1 MKRILALVLAA
12 MMLLSMAACAAS
24 TPAAADTT
32 ASETTETTQA
42 ATGVE
47 DGVLTVGMEC
57 AYAPYNWTQMDD
69 SNGAVPISNV
79 PGAYANGYDVM
90 IAKKIAEALG
100 KELVIVK
107 YKFEAL
113 IPAVNAKSLDMIIAG
128 MSPTAERK
136 EAIDFSDAYYTSQL
150 VIVVRKDGAFAK
162 ATKLADFNGAKIAA
176 QIGTFHND
184 ALQAQASQY
193 GILPQTPMSDF
204 PALINALKT
213 NAIDGYVAEEPGAKA
228 DCAAND
234 ELTYISLKNNDTGFS
249 ASPEDVQIAIGLIKN
264 SSIKDQINAALKKIS
279 AEERVKMMGDATFY
293 ATGKTV
299 LPDPVPEE

>member
-1 MKRILALVLAA
+1 MKKVITTIVSVMLVS
-12 MMLLSMAACAAS
+12 LLLVGAVFCF
-24 TPAAADTT
+24 
-32 ASETTETTQA
+32 
-42 ATGVE
+42 TGCQNKK
-47 DGVLTVGMEC
+47 DDSKLYVGMEC
-57 AYAPYNWTQMDD
+57 GYAPFNYTQTDA
-69 SNGAVPISNV
+69 SNGAVKISNAD
-79 PGAYANGYDVM
+79 GYANGYDVM

-128 MSPTAERK
+128 MSPTADRK

-150 VIVVRKDGAFAK
+150 VIVVRKTEYKGKYAN
-162 ATKLADFNGAKIAA
+162 ATKLADFKGAEIAA

-184 ALQAQASQY
+184 ALQAQAKKY

-213 NAIDGYVAEEPGAKA
+213 GAIDGYVAEEPGAKA

-234 ELTYISLKNNDTGFS
+234 ELTYIPLKNNDTGFS

>member
-1 MKRILALVLAA
+1 MKKVITTIVSVMLVS
-12 MMLLSMAACAAS
+12 LLLVGAVFCF
-24 TPAAADTT
+24 
-32 ASETTETTQA
+32 
-42 ATGVE
+42 TGCQNKK
-47 DGVLTVGMEC
+47 DDSKLYVGMEC
-57 AYAPYNWTQMDD
+57 GYAPFNYTQTDA
-69 SNGAVPISNV
+69 SNGAVKISNAD
-79 PGAYANGYDVM
+79 GYANGYDVM

-162 ATKLADFNGAKIAA
+162 ATKLDDFKGAKIAA

-184 ALQAQASQY
+184 ALQAQASEY
-193 GILPQTPMSDF
+193 GILPDTFDTF

-213 NAIDGYVAEEPGAKA
+213 KAIDGYVAEEPGAKA
-228 DCAAND
+228 DCAANE
-234 ELTYISLKNNDTGFS
+234 ELTYISLKNNVTGFS

-279 AEERVKMMGDATFY
+279 AEERVKMMGDATFF

>member
-1 MKRILALVLAA
+1 MKKVITTIVSVMLVS
-12 MMLLSMAACAAS
+12 LLLVGAVFCF
-24 TPAAADTT
+24 
-32 ASETTETTQA
+32 
-42 ATGVE
+42 TGCQNKK
-47 DGVLTVGMEC
+47 DDSKLYVGMEC
-57 AYAPYNWTQMDD
+57 GYAPFNYTQTDA
-69 SNGAVPISNV
+69 SNGAVKISNAD
-79 PGAYANGYDVM
+79 GYANGYDVM

-162 ATKLADFNGAKIAA
+162 ATKLADFKGAEIAA

-184 ALQAQASQY
+184 ALQAQAKKY
-193 GILPQTPMSDF
+193 GILPQTQTTMSDF

-213 NAIDGYVAEEPGAKA
+213 GAIDGYVAEEPGAKA
-228 DCAAND
+228 DCAANE
-234 ELTYISLKNNDTGFS
+234 ELTYIPLKNNDTGFE
-249 ASPEDVQIAIGLIKN
+249 ASPADVQIAIGLIKN

-299 LPDPVPEE
+299 PPDPVPEE

>member
-1 MKRILALVLAA
+1 MKKVITTIVSVMLVS
-12 MMLLSMAACAAS
+12 LLLVGAVFCF
-24 TPAAADTT
+24 
-32 ASETTETTQA
+32 
-42 ATGVE
+42 TGCQNKK
-47 DGVLTVGMEC
+47 DDSKLYVGMEC
-57 AYAPYNWTQMDD
+57 GYAPFNYTQTDA
-69 SNGAVPISNV
+69 SNGAVKISNAD
-79 PGAYANGYDVM
+79 GYANGYDVM

-128 MSPTAERK
+128 MSPTADERK

-150 VIVVRKDGAFAK
+150 VIVVRKDGAFAN

-184 ALQAQASQY
+184 ALQAQAGQY
-193 GILPQTPMSDF
+193 GIVPQTPMSDF

-213 NAIDGYVAEEPGAKA
+213 GAIDGYVAEEPGAKA
-228 DCAAND
+228 DCAANE

-279 AEERVKMMGDATFY
+279 AEERVKMMGDATFF

>member
-1 MKRILALVLAA
+1 MKKVITTIVSVMLVS
-12 MMLLSMAACAAS
+12 LLLIGAVFCF
-24 TPAAADTT
+24 
-32 ASETTETTQA
+32 
-42 ATGVE
+42 TGCQNKK
-47 DGVLTVGMEC
+47 DDSKLYVGMEC
-57 AYAPYNWTQMDD
+57 GYAPFNYTQTDA
-69 SNGAVPISNV
+69 SNGAVKISNAD
-79 PGAYANGYDVM
+79 GYANGYDVM
-90 IAKKIAEALG
+90 IAKRIAEALG

-107 YKFEAL
+107 YTFDAL

-150 VIVVRKDGAFAK
+150 VIVVRKAEYEGKYAN
-162 ATKLADFNGAKIAA
+162 ATKLADFKGAKIAA

-184 ALQAQASQY
+184 ALQAQASEY
-193 GILPQTPMSDF
+193 GILPQTPMDTF

-213 NAIDGYVAEEPGAKA
+213 KAIDGYVAEEPGAKA

-234 ELTYISLKNNDTGFS
+234 ELTYISLKNNETGFS

>member
-1 MKRILALVLAA
+1 MKKVITTIVSVMLVS
-12 MMLLSMAACAAS
+12 LLLIGAVFCF
-24 TPAAADTT
+24 
-32 ASETTETTQA
+32 
-42 ATGVE
+42 TGCQNKK
-47 DGVLTVGMEC
+47 DDSKLYVGMEC
-57 AYAPYNWTQMDD
+57 GYAPFNYTQTDA
-69 SNGAVPISNV
+69 SNGAVKISNAD
-79 PGAYANGYDVM
+79 GYANGYDVM

-128 MSPTAERK
+128 MSPTADRK

-150 VIVVRKDGAFAK
+150 VIVVRKTEYKGKYAN
-162 ATKLADFNGAKIAA
+162 ATKLADFKGAEIAA

-184 ALQAQASQY
+184 ALQAQAKKY

-213 NAIDGYVAEEPGAKA
+213 GAIDGYVAEEPGAKA

-249 ASPEDVQIAIGLIKN
+249 ASPADVQIAIGLIKN

>member
-1 MKRILALVLAA
+1 MKKVITTIVSVMLVS
-12 MMLLSMAACAAS
+12 LLLIGAVFCF
-24 TPAAADTT
+24 
-32 ASETTETTQA
+32 
-42 ATGVE
+42 TGCQNKK
-47 DGVLTVGMEC
+47 DDSKLYVGMEC
-57 AYAPYNWTQMDD
+57 GYAPFNYTQTDA
-69 SNGAVPISNV
+69 SNGAVKISNAD
-79 PGAYANGYDVM
+79 GYANGYDVM

-150 VIVVRKDGAFAK
+150 VIVVRKDGAFAN

-184 ALQAQASQY
+184 ALQAQAKKY
-193 GILPQTPMSDF
+193 GILPQTMDTF

-213 NAIDGYVAEEPGAKA
+213 KAIDGYVAEEPGAKA
-228 DCAAND
+228 DCAANE
-234 ELTYISLKNNDTGFS
+234 ELTYIPLKNNDTGFS
-249 ASPEDVQIAIGLIKN
+249 ASPADVQIAIGLIKN

>member
-1 MKRILALVLAA
+1 MKKVITTIVSVMLVS
-12 MMLLSMAACAAS
+12 LLLVGAVFCF
-24 TPAAADTT
+24 
-32 ASETTETTQA
+32 
-42 ATGVE
+42 TGCQNKK
-47 DGVLTVGMEC
+47 DDSKLYVGMEC
-57 AYAPYNWTQMDD
+57 GYAPFNYTQTDA
-69 SNGAVPISNV
+69 SNGAVKISNAD
-79 PGAYANGYDVM
+79 GYANGYDVM

-150 VIVVRKDGAFAK
+150 VIVVRKDGAFAN
-162 ATKLADFNGAKIAA
+162 ATKLADDFKGAKIAA

-184 ALQAQASQY
+184 ALQAQAKKY

-204 PALINALKT
+204 PALINALKAKT
-213 NAIDGYVAEEPGAKA
+213 IDGYVAEEPGAKA
-228 DCAAND
+228 DCAANE
-234 ELTYISLKNNDTGFS
+234 ELTYIPLKNNVTGFS

-279 AEERVKMMGDATFY
+279 AEERVKMMGDATFF

>member
-1 MKRILALVLAA
+1 MKKVITTIVSVMLVS
-12 MMLLSMAACAAS
+12 LLLVGAVFCF
-24 TPAAADTT
+24 
-32 ASETTETTQA
+32 
-42 ATGVE
+42 TGCQNKK
-47 DGVLTVGMEC
+47 DDSKLYVGMEC
-57 AYAPYNWTQMDD
+57 GYAPFNYTQTDA
-69 SNGAVPISNV
+69 SNGAVKISNAD
-79 PGAYANGYDVM
+79 GYANGYDVM

-150 VIVVRKDGAFAK
+150 VIVVRKDGAFAN

-193 GILPQTPMSDF
+193 GIVPQTPMSDF

-213 NAIDGYVAEEPGAKA
+213 GAGAIDGYVAEEPGAKA
-228 DCAAND
+228 DCAANE
-234 ELTYISLKNNDTGFS
+234 ELTYIPLKNNDTGFS
-249 ASPEDVQIAIGLIKN
+249 ASPADVQIAIGLIKN

-279 AEERVKMMGDATFY
+279 AEERVKMMGDATFF

>member
-1 MKRILALVLAA
+1 MKKVITTIVSVMLVS
-12 MMLLSMAACAAS
+12 LLLVGAVFCF
-24 TPAAADTT
+24 
-32 ASETTETTQA
+32 
-42 ATGVE
+42 TGCQNKK
-47 DGVLTVGMEC
+47 DDSKLYVGMEC
-57 AYAPYNWTQMDD
+57 GYAPFNYTQTDA
-69 SNGAVPISNV
+69 SNGAVKISNAD
-79 PGAYANGYDVM
+79 GYANGYDVM

-128 MSPTAERK
+128 MSPTADRK

-150 VIVVRKDGAFAK
+150 VIVVRKAEYEGKYAT

-193 GILPQTPMSDF
+193 GIVPQTPMSDF

-213 NAIDGYVAEEPGAKA
+213 GAIDGYVAEEPGAKA
-228 DCAAND
+228 DCAANE

-249 ASPEDVQIAIGLIKN
+249 ASPADVQIAIGLIKN

-279 AEERVKMMGDATFY
+279 AAERVKMMGDATFF

>member
-1 MKRILALVLAA
+1 MKKVITTIVSVMLVS
-12 MMLLSMAACAAS
+12 LLLVGAVFCF
-24 TPAAADTT
+24 
-32 ASETTETTQA
+32 
-42 ATGVE
+42 TGCQNKK
-47 DGVLTVGMEC
+47 DDSKLYVGMEC
-57 AYAPYNWTQMDD
+57 GYAPFNYTQTDA
-69 SNGAVPISNV
+69 SNGAVKISNAD
-79 PGAYANGYDVM
+79 GYANGYDVM

-128 MSPTAERK
+128 MSPTADRK

-150 VIVVRKDGAFAK
+150 VIVVRKTEYKGKYAN
-162 ATKLADFNGAKIAA
+162 ATKLADFKGAEIAA

-184 ALQAQASQY
+184 ALQAQAKKY

-213 NAIDGYVAEEPGAKA
+213 GAIDGYVAEEPGAKA
-228 DCAAND
+228 DCAANE

-249 ASPEDVQIAIGLIKN
+249 ASPADVQIAIGLIKN

>member
-1 MKRILALVLAA
+1 MKKVITTIVSVMLVS
-12 MMLLSMAACAAS
+12 LLLVGAVFCF
-24 TPAAADTT
+24 
-32 ASETTETTQA
+32 
-42 ATGVE
+42 TGCQNKK
-47 DGVLTVGMEC
+47 DDSKLYVGMEC
-57 AYAPYNWTQMDD
+57 GYAPFNYTQTDA
-69 SNGAVPISNV
+69 SNGAVKISNAD
-79 PGAYANGYDVM
+79 GYANGYDVM

-128 MSPTAERK
+128 MSPTADRK

-150 VIVVRKDGAFAK
+150 VIVVRKTEYKGKYAN
-162 ATKLADFNGAKIAA
+162 ATKLADFKGAEIAA

-193 GILPQTPMSDF
+193 GIVPKTPMSDF

-213 NAIDGYVAEEPGAKA
+213 GAIDGYVAEEPGAKA
-228 DCAAND
+228 DCAANE
-234 ELTYISLKNNDTGFS
+234 ELTYIPLKNNDTGFD
-249 ASPEDVQIAIGLIKN
+249 ASPADVQIAIGLIKN

>member
-1 MKRILALVLAA
+1 MKKVITTIVSVMLVS
-12 MMLLSMAACAAS
+12 LLLVGAVFCF
-24 TPAAADTT
+24 
-32 ASETTETTQA
+32 
-42 ATGVE
+42 TGCQNKK
-47 DGVLTVGMEC
+47 DDSKLYVGMEC
-57 AYAPYNWTQMDD
+57 GYAPFNYTQTDA
-69 SNGAVPISNV
+69 SNGAVKISNAD
-79 PGAYANGYDVM
+79 GYANGYDVM

-128 MSPTAERK
+128 MSPTADRK

-150 VIVVRKDGAFAK
+150 VIVVRKAEYEGKYAN
-162 ATKLADFNGAKIAA
+162 ATKLADFKGAKIAA

-213 NAIDGYVAEEPGAKA
+213 RAIDGYVAEEPGAKA
-228 DCAAND
+228 DCAANE

-279 AEERVKMMGDATFY
+279 AEERVKMMGDATFF

>member
-1 MKRILALVLAA
+1 MKKVITTIVSVMLVS
-12 MMLLSMAACAAS
+12 LLLVGAVFCF
-24 TPAAADTT
+24 
-32 ASETTETTQA
+32 
-42 ATGVE
+42 TGCQNKK
-47 DGVLTVGMEC
+47 DDSKLYVGMEC
-57 AYAPYNWTQMDD
+57 GYAPFNYTQTDA
-69 SNGAVPISNV
+69 SNGAVKISNAD
-79 PGAYANGYDVM
+79 GYANGYDVM

-128 MSPTAERK
+128 MSPTADRK

-150 VIVVRKDGAFAK
+150 VIVVRKAEYKGKYAN
-162 ATKLADFNGAKIAA
+162 ATKLADFKGAEIAA

-184 ALQAQASQY
+184 ALQAQASKY
-193 GILPQTPMSDF
+193 GIVPQTPMSDF

-213 NAIDGYVAEEPGAKA
+213 GAIDGYVAEEPGAKA
-228 DCAAND
+228 DCAANE
-234 ELTYISLKNNDTGFS
+234 ELTYIPLKNNDTGFS

-279 AEERVKMMGDATFY
+279 AEERVKMMGDATFF

>member
-1 MKRILALVLAA
+1 MKKVITTIVSVMLVS
-12 MMLLSMAACAAS
+12 LLLVGAVFCF
-24 TPAAADTT
+24 
-32 ASETTETTQA
+32 
-42 ATGVE
+42 TGCQNKK
-47 DGVLTVGMEC
+47 DDSKLYVGMEC
-57 AYAPYNWTQMDD
+57 GYAPFNYTQTDA
-69 SNGAVPISNV
+69 SNGAVKISNAD
-79 PGAYANGYDVM
+79 GYANGYDVM

-150 VIVVRKDGAFAK
+150 VIVVRKAEYEGKYAN
-162 ATKLADFNGAKIAA
+162 ATKLADFKGAKIAA

-184 ALQAQASQY
+184 ALQAQAGKY

-213 NAIDGYVAEEPGAKA
+213 GAIDGYVAEEPGAKA
-228 DCAAND
+228 DCAANE

-249 ASPEDVQIAIGLIKN
+249 ASPADVQIAIGLIKN

-279 AEERVKMMGDATFY
+279 AAERVKMMGDATFF

>member
-1 MKRILALVLAA
+1 MKKVITTIVSVMLVS
-12 MMLLSMAACAAS
+12 LLLVGAVFCF
-24 TPAAADTT
+24 
-32 ASETTETTQA
+32 
-42 ATGVE
+42 TGCQNKK
-47 DGVLTVGMEC
+47 DDSKLYVGMEC
-57 AYAPYNWTQMDD
+57 GYAPFNYTQTDA
-69 SNGAVPISNV
+69 SNGAVKISNAD
-79 PGAYANGYDVM
+79 GYANGYDVM

-128 MSPTAERK
+128 MSPTADRK

-150 VIVVRKDGAFAK
+150 VIVVRKAEYKGKYAN
-162 ATKLADFNGAKIAA
+162 ATKLADFKGAEIAA

-184 ALQAQASQY
+184 ALQAQASKY
-193 GILPQTPMSDF
+193 GIVPQTPMSDF

-213 NAIDGYVAEEPGAKA
+213 GAIDGYVAEEPGAKA
-228 DCAAND
+228 DCAANE

-279 AEERVKMMGDATFY
+279 AEERVKMMGDATFF

>member
-1 MKRILALVLAA
+1 MKKVITTIVSVMLVS
-12 MMLLSMAACAAS
+12 LLLVGAVFCF
-24 TPAAADTT
+24 
-32 ASETTETTQA
+32 
-42 ATGVE
+42 TGCQNKK
-47 DGVLTVGMEC
+47 DDSKLYVGMEC
-57 AYAPYNWTQMDD
+57 GYAPFNYTQTDA
-69 SNGAVPISNV
+69 SNGAVKISNAD
-79 PGAYANGYDVM
+79 GYANGYDVM

-150 VIVVRKDGAFAK
+150 VIVVRKAEYEGKYAN
-162 ATKLADFNGAKIAA
+162 ATKLADFKGAKIAA

-184 ALQAQASQY
+184 ALQAQAKKY

-213 NAIDGYVAEEPGAKA
+213 GAIDGYVAEEPGAKA
-228 DCAAND
+228 DCAANE
-234 ELTYISLKNNDTGFS
+234 ELTYIPLKNNDTGFE
-249 ASPEDVQIAIGLIKN
+249 ASPADVQIAIGLIKN

-279 AEERVKMMGDATFY
+279 AEERVKMMGDATFF

>member
-1 MKRILALVLAA
+1 MKKVITTIVSVMLVS
-12 MMLLSMAACAAS
+12 LLLVGAVFCF
-24 TPAAADTT
+24 
-32 ASETTETTQA
+32 
-42 ATGVE
+42 TGCQNKK
-47 DGVLTVGMEC
+47 DDSKLYVGMEC
-57 AYAPYNWTQMDD
+57 GYAPFNYTQTDA
-69 SNGAVPISNV
+69 SNGAVKISNAD
-79 PGAYANGYDVM
+79 GYANGYDVM

-150 VIVVRKDGAFAK
+150 VIVVRKAEYKGKYAN
-162 ATKLADFNGAKIAA
+162 ATKLADFKGAEIAA

-213 NAIDGYVAEEPGAKA
+213 GTIDGYVAEEPGAKA
-228 DCAAND
+228 DCAANE
-234 ELTYISLKNNDTGFS
+234 ELTYIPLKNNDTGFS

-279 AEERVKMMGDATFY
+279 AEERVKMMGDATFF

>member
-1 MKRILALVLAA
+1 MKKVITTIVSVMLVS
-12 MMLLSMAACAAS
+12 LLLVGAVFCF
-24 TPAAADTT
+24 
-32 ASETTETTQA
+32 
-42 ATGVE
+42 TGCQNKK
-47 DGVLTVGMEC
+47 DDSKLYVGMEC
-57 AYAPYNWTQMDD
+57 GYAPFNYTQTDA
-69 SNGAVPISNV
+69 SNGAVKISNAD
-79 PGAYANGYDVM
+79 GYANGYDVM

-162 ATKLADFNGAKIAA
+162 ATKLADDFKGAKIAA

-184 ALQAQASQY
+184 ALQAQAGKY

-213 NAIDGYVAEEPGAKA
+213 GAIDGYVAEEPGAKA

-279 AEERVKMMGDATFY
+279 AAERVKMMGDATFF

>member
-1 MKRILALVLAA
+1 MKKVITTIVSVMLVS
-12 MMLLSMAACAAS
+12 LLLVGAVFCF
-24 TPAAADTT
+24 
-32 ASETTETTQA
+32 
-42 ATGVE
+42 TGCQNKK
-47 DGVLTVGMEC
+47 DDSKLYVGMEC
-57 AYAPYNWTQMDD
+57 GYAPFNYTQTDA
-69 SNGAVPISNV
+69 SNGAVKISNAD
-79 PGAYANGYDVM
+79 GYANGYDVM

-162 ATKLADFNGAKIAA
+162 ATKLADFKGAKIAA

-193 GILPQTPMSDF
+193 GIVPQTPMSDF

-213 NAIDGYVAEEPGAKA
+213 GAGAIDGYVAEEPGAKA
-228 DCAAND
+228 DCAANE

-249 ASPEDVQIAIGLIKN
+249 ASPADVQIAIGLIKN

-279 AEERVKMMGDATFY
+279 AAERVKMMGDATFF

>member
-1 MKRILALVLAA
+1 MKKVITTIVSVMLVS
-12 MMLLSMAACAAS
+12 LLLVGAVFCF
-24 TPAAADTT
+24 
-32 ASETTETTQA
+32 
-42 ATGVE
+42 TGCQNKK
-47 DGVLTVGMEC
+47 DDSKLYVGMEC
-57 AYAPYNWTQMDD
+57 GYAPFNYTQTDA
-69 SNGAVPISNV
+69 SNGAVKISNAD
-79 PGAYANGYDVM
+79 GYANGYDVM

-128 MSPTAERK
+128 MSPTADRK

-150 VIVVRKDGAFAK
+150 VIVVRKAEYEGKYAN
-162 ATKLADFNGAKIAA
+162 ATKLADFKGAKIAA

-184 ALQAQASQY
+184 ALQAQAGKY

-213 NAIDGYVAEEPGAKA
+213 GAIDGYVAEEPGAKA
-228 DCAAND
+228 DCAANE
-234 ELTYISLKNNDTGFS
+234 ELTYISLKNNVTGFS

-279 AEERVKMMGDATFY
+279 AEERVKMMGDATFF

>member
-1 MKRILALVLAA
+1 MKKVITTIVSVMLVS
-12 MMLLSMAACAAS
+12 LLLVGAVFCF
-24 TPAAADTT
+24 
-32 ASETTETTQA
+32 
-42 ATGVE
+42 TGCQNKK
-47 DGVLTVGMEC
+47 DDSKLYVGMEC
-57 AYAPYNWTQMDD
+57 GYAPFNYTQTDA
-69 SNGAVPISNV
+69 SNGAVKISNAD
-79 PGAYANGYDVM
+79 GYANGYDVM

-113 IPAVNAKSLDMIIAG
+113 IPAVNAKSLDMI
-128 MSPTAERK
+128 
-136 EAIDFSDAYYTSQL
+136 SDAYYTSQL

-193 GILPQTPMSDF
+193 GIVPQTPMSDF

-213 NAIDGYVAEEPGAKA
+213 GAIDGYVAEEPGAKA
-228 DCAAND
+228 DCAANE

-249 ASPEDVQIAIGLIKN
+249 ASPADVQIAIGLIKN

-279 AEERVKMMGDATFY
+279 AAERVKMMGDATFF

>member
-1 MKRILALVLAA
+1 MKKVITTIVSVMLVS
-12 MMLLSMAACAAS
+12 LLLVGAVFCF
-24 TPAAADTT
+24 
-32 ASETTETTQA
+32 
-42 ATGVE
+42 TGCQNKK
-47 DGVLTVGMEC
+47 DDSKLYVGMEC
-57 AYAPYNWTQMDD
+57 GYAPFNYTQTDA
-69 SNGAVPISNV
+69 SNGAVKISNAD
-79 PGAYANGYDVM
+79 GYANGYDVM

-128 MSPTAERK
+128 MSPTADRK

-150 VIVVRKDGAFAK
+150 VIVVRKAEYEGKYAT
-162 ATKLADFNGAKIAA
+162 ATKLADFKGAKIAA

-193 GILPQTPMSDF
+193 GIVPQTPMSDF

-213 NAIDGYVAEEPGAKA
+213 GAIDGYVAEEPGAKA
-228 DCAAND
+228 DCAANE

-279 AEERVKMMGDATFY
+279 AEERVKMMGDATFF

>member
-1 MKRILALVLAA
+1 MKKVITTIVSVMLVS
-12 MMLLSMAACAAS
+12 LLLVGAVFCF
-24 TPAAADTT
+24 
-32 ASETTETTQA
+32 
-42 ATGVE
+42 TGCQNKK
-47 DGVLTVGMEC
+47 DDSKLYVGMEC
-57 AYAPYNWTQMDD
+57 GYAPFNYTQTDA
-69 SNGAVPISNV
+69 SNGAVKISNAD
-79 PGAYANGYDVM
+79 GYANGYDVM

-150 VIVVRKDGAFAK
+150 VIVVRKAEYEGKYAN
-162 ATKLADFNGAKIAA
+162 ATKLADFKGAKIAA

-184 ALQAQASQY
+184 ALQAQAKKY

-204 PALINALKT
+204 PALINALKAKT
-213 NAIDGYVAEEPGAKA
+213 IDGYVAEEPGAKA
-228 DCAAND
+228 DCAANE

-279 AEERVKMMGDATFY
+279 AEERVKMMGDATFF

>member
-1 MKRILALVLAA
+1 MKKVITTIVSVMLVS
-12 MMLLSMAACAAS
+12 LLLVGAVFCF
-24 TPAAADTT
+24 
-32 ASETTETTQA
+32 
-42 ATGVE
+42 TGCQNKK
-47 DGVLTVGMEC
+47 DDSKLYVGMEC
-57 AYAPYNWTQMDD
+57 GYAPFNYTQTDA
-69 SNGAVPISNV
+69 SNGAVKISNAD
-79 PGAYANGYDVM
+79 GYANGYDVM

-184 ALQAQASQY
+184 ALQAQASEY
-193 GILPQTPMSDF
+193 GILPQTLIIDTF

-213 NAIDGYVAEEPGAKA
+213 KAIDGYVAEEPGAKA

-249 ASPEDVQIAIGLIKN
+249 ASPADVQIAIGLIKN

-299 LPDPVPEE
+299 FPDPVPEE

>member
-1 MKRILALVLAA
+1 MKKVITTIVSVMLVS
-12 MMLLSMAACAAS
+12 LLLVGAVFCF
-24 TPAAADTT
+24 
-32 ASETTETTQA
+32 
-42 ATGVE
+42 TGCQNKK
-47 DGVLTVGMEC
+47 DDSKLYVGMEC
-57 AYAPYNWTQMDD
+57 GYAPFNYTQTDA
-69 SNGAVPISNV
+69 SNGAVKISNAD
-79 PGAYANGYDVM
+79 GYANGYDVM

-128 MSPTAERK
+128 MSPTADRK

-150 VIVVRKDGAFAK
+150 VIVVRKAEYKGKYAN
-162 ATKLADFNGAKIAA
+162 ATKLADFKGAEIAA

-184 ALQAQASQY
+184 ALQAQAKKY

-213 NAIDGYVAEEPGAKA
+213 GAIDGYVAEEPGAKA
-228 DCAAND
+228 DCAANE
-234 ELTYISLKNNDTGFS
+234 ELTYIPLKNNDTGFS
-249 ASPEDVQIAIGLIKN
+249 ASPADVQIAIGLIKN

>member
-1 MKRILALVLAA
+1 MKKVITTIVSVMLVS
-12 MMLLSMAACAAS
+12 LLLIGAVFCF
-24 TPAAADTT
+24 
-32 ASETTETTQA
+32 
-42 ATGVE
+42 TGCQNKK
-47 DGVLTVGMEC
+47 DDSKLYVGMEC
-57 AYAPYNWTQMDD
+57 GYAPFNYTQTDA
-69 SNGAVPISNV
+69 SNGAVKISNAD
-79 PGAYANGYDVM
+79 GYANGYDVM

-128 MSPTAERK
+128 MSPTADRK

-150 VIVVRKDGAFAK
+150 VIVVRKAEYKGKYAN
-162 ATKLADFNGAKIAA
+162 ATKLADFKGAEIAA

-184 ALQAQASQY
+184 ALQAQAKKY

-213 NAIDGYVAEEPGAKA
+213 GAIDGYVAEEPGAKA
-228 DCAAND
+228 DCAANE
-234 ELTYISLKNNDTGFS
+234 ELTYIPLKNNDTGFE
-249 ASPEDVQIAIGLIKN
+249 ASPADVQIAIGLIKN

>member
-1 MKRILALVLAA
+1 MKKVITTIVSVMLVS
-12 MMLLSMAACAAS
+12 LLLVGAVFCF
-24 TPAAADTT
+24 
-32 ASETTETTQA
+32 
-42 ATGVE
+42 TGCQNKK
-47 DGVLTVGMEC
+47 DDSKLYVGMEC
-57 AYAPYNWTQMDD
+57 GYAPFNYTQTDA
-69 SNGAVPISNV
+69 SNGAVKISN
-79 PGAYANGYDVM
+79 ADCYANGYDVM

-128 MSPTAERK
+128 MSPTADRK

-150 VIVVRKDGAFAK
+150 VIVVRKAEYKGKYAN
-162 ATKLADFNGAKIAA
+162 ATKLADFKGAEIAA

-184 ALQAQASQY
+184 ALQAQAKKY

-213 NAIDGYVAEEPGAKA
+213 GAIDGYVAEEPGAKA
-228 DCAAND
+228 DCAANE
-234 ELTYISLKNNDTGFS
+234 ELTYIPLKNNDTGFE
-249 ASPEDVQIAIGLIKN
+249 ASPADVQIAIGLIKN
-264 SSIKDQINAALKKIS
+264 SSIRDQINAALKKIS
-279 AEERVKMMGDATFY
+279 AEERVKMMGDATFF

>member
-1 MKRILALVLAA
+1 MKKVITTIVSVMLVS
-12 MMLLSMAACAAS
+12 LLLVGAVFCF
-24 TPAAADTT
+24 
-32 ASETTETTQA
+32 
-42 ATGVE
+42 TGCQNKK
-47 DGVLTVGMEC
+47 DDSKLYVGMEC
-57 AYAPYNWTQMDD
+57 GYAPFNYTQTDA
-69 SNGAVPISNV
+69 SNGAVKISNAD
-79 PGAYANGYDVM
+79 GYANGYDVM

-128 MSPTAERK
+128 MSPTADRK

-150 VIVVRKDGAFAK
+150 VIVVRKAEYEGKYAN

-193 GILPQTPMSDF
+193 GILPQTPMDTF

-213 NAIDGYVAEEPGAKA
+213 KAIDGYVAEEPGAKA
-228 DCAAND
+228 DCAANE

-249 ASPEDVQIAIGLIKN
+249 ASPADVQIAIGLIKN

-279 AEERVKMMGDATFY
+279 AEERVKNGRRN
-293 ATGKTV
+293 
-299 LPDPVPEE
+299 LLCNR

>member
-1 MKRILALVLAA
+1 MKKVITTIVSVMLVS
-12 MMLLSMAACAAS
+12 LLLVGAVFCF
-24 TPAAADTT
+24 
-32 ASETTETTQA
+32 
-42 ATGVE
+42 TGCQNKK
-47 DGVLTVGMEC
+47 DDSKLYVGMEC
-57 AYAPYNWTQMDD
+57 GYAPFNYTQTDA
-69 SNGAVPISNV
+69 SNGAVKISNAD
-79 PGAYANGYDVM
+79 GYANGYDVM

-150 VIVVRKDGAFAK
+150 VIVVRKAEYEGKYAN

-193 GILPQTPMSDF
+193 GILPQTPMDTF

-213 NAIDGYVAEEPGAKA
+213 KAIDGYVAEEPGAKA
-228 DCAAND
+228 DCAANE

-279 AEERVKMMGDATFY
+279 AEERVRMMGDATFF
-293 ATGKTV
+293 ATGKNV